1 MMRSSLTA
9 LVICFITGIAFCQS
23 DEYVCMPCGLEC
35 DQKVYDKPGKCS
47 SCMMELVKKSN
58 VVFSNVQ
65 PEDLCDFIQRH
76 PGIVL
81 LDVRTQKEFEERS
94 TPNYGTLKNAI
105 NIPIQE
111 LDKRLDE
118 LSHYKNKDVLIYCSH
133 SQRSSR
139 ASYLLTQNGFHHV
152 FNMAGGMS
160 VLKDDSCKK

>member
-1 MMRSSLTA
+1 MIFLFSQA
-9 LVICFITGIAFCQS
+9 AFCQS
-23 DEYVCMPCGLEC
+23 DEYVCMPCGLDC
-35 DQKVYDKPGKCS
+35 DKKSYAKPGKCS
-47 SCMMELVKKSN
+47 HCMMELVTKSS

-65 PEDLCDFIQRH
+65 PDELCDFIKQH

-81 LDVRTQKEFEERS
+81 LDVRTKKEFEERA

-111 LDKRLDE
+111 LDGRLKE
-118 LSHYKNKDVLIYCSH
+118 LVPYKDKTVLIYCSH

-139 ASYLLTQNGFHHV
+139 ASYLLTQNGFLRV
-152 FNMAGGMS
+152 FNMAGGLS